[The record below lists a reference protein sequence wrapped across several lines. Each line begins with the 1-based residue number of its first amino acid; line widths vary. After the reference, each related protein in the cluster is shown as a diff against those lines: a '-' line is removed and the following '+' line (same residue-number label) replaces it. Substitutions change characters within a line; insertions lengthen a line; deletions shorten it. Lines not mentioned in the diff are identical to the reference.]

1 MRAEKWK
8 ELKSYIEELK
18 TVSVKPALTG
28 FLSTTGA
35 YYHLSNGS
43 TIYREK
49 IERDEQ
55 HAGLVFPSED
65 HAIVVLPITQSGKC
79 ILTVEPKIYMERTV
93 NIGFLIGYFNDEE
106 HYLDV
111 ARRKLLEDVGYQESH
126 LECLGEFYQDEGY
139 SAVYNYG
146 ILATGCRPIKNQRT
160 DTNQLIRYF
169 LCDFEDV
176 EELIDKKYILGA
188 NSQLIYEKAR
198 RLLKK

>member
-18 TVSVKPALTG
+18 TISVAPVLTSSL
-28 FLSTTGA
+28 FLSIEGA
-35 YYHLSNGS
+35 YYHLNNGK

-49 IERDEQ
+49 IKKDTGDGS
-55 HAGLVFPSED
+55 A
-65 HAIVVLPITQSGKC
+65 AIVLPITEDGKC
-79 ILTVEPKIYMERTV
+79 ILSVEPRVHTKKTV
-93 NIGFLIGYFNDEE
+93 GIGFPAGYINQGES
-106 HYLDV
+106 YLE
-111 ARRKLLEDVGYQESH
+111 ASSRELLEETGYQADH
-126 LECLGEFYQDEGY
+126 LQYLAEFYQDEGC
-139 SAVYNYG
+139 SAAYNYG
-146 ILATGCRPIKNQRT
+146 VLATGCRKVGSQEL
-160 DTNQLIRYF
+160 DVGEFIRYF